1 MPIIL
6 QIGKFRISNDLK
18 IKQKKNPTLAKD
30 VAAALYAHITGM
42 WAENAA
48 EHYEE
53 ARNGERITA
62 IFPTVCGNIVIDTLA
77 DRTQTTI
84 SMV

>member
-1 MPIIL
+1 MVL
-6 QIGKFRISNDLK
+6 QIGKFKISDELK
-18 IKQKKNPTLAKD
+18 NKQKENSVLAKD
-30 VAAALYAHITGM
+30 IASALYAHITGM

-48 EHYEE
+48 KHYEE
-53 ARNGERITA
+53 AQNGERVTA
-62 IFPTVCGNIVIDTLA
+62 IFPTICGNIIIDTLA